1 MNTQFKPDPVS
12 TLFTTLTLPLHDAA
26 EMSSKDLISAEFK
39 TAAVGNILIFTQQV
53 DFRFNLTAHVWPP
66 KKKMNYQ
73 TDVKIL
79 VVFNFLIMNF

>member
-12 TLFTTLTLPLHDAA
+12 TLFTTLTLPLRDAA
-26 EMSSKDLISAEFK
+26 EMASKDPISVEFK

-53 DFRFNLTAHVWPP
+53 DFRFNLTSHVWPP
-66 KKKMNYQ
+66 KEKMNYQ

-79 VVFNFLIMNF
+79 IVFNFLIMNF

>member
-12 TLFTTLTLPLHDAA
+12 TLFTTRMLSLFDAA
-26 EMSSKDLISAEFK
+26 EMASKDPISAEFK
-39 TAAVGNILIFTQQV
+39 TAAVGNILIFTQRV
-53 DFRFNLTAHVWPP
+53 DFRFNLTSHVWPP
-66 KKKMNYQ
+66 KNEMNYQ

>member
-12 TLFTTLTLPLHDAA
+12 TLFTTLTLPLRDAA
-26 EMSSKDLISAEFK
+26 EMASKDPISVELK

-53 DFRFNLTAHVWPP
+53 DFRFNLTSHVWPP
-66 KKKMNYQ
+66 KNEMNYQ

-79 VVFNFLIMNF
+79 VVFNFLTMNF

>member
-12 TLFTTLTLPLHDAA
+12 TLFTTLTLPLRDAA
-26 EMSSKDLISAEFK
+26 EMASKDPISVELK

-53 DFRFNLTAHVWPP
+53 DFRFNMTSHVWPP
-66 KKKMNYQ
+66 KEKMNYQ

-79 VVFNFLIMNF
+79 IVFNFLIMNF